1 MVSNKNY
8 RIPIFILVVVVAI
21 QVISSVIYISYIYSS
36 AIMSKITS
44 AGSDLQTLT
53 IFGSIFIPL
62 TVLVFVDI
70 IKSESWKELRF
81 NKIVSII
88 VGIVLLLAVFFL
100 FTGASLSINNT
111 QQSVNM
117 LYRAISISV
126 VILAILL
133 AIYIYI
139 N

>member
-8 RIPIFILVVVVAI
+8 RIPIFILVVVAI